1 VYFKPVE
8 SEQATDYLVDHSTFI
23 YLMGPDGEY
32 VTHFGHDASAEEMA
46 ERLEAEV
53 AGS

>member
-1 VYFKPVE
+1 
-8 SEQATDYLVDHSTFI
+8 
-23 YLMGPDGEY
+23 MGPDGEY

-46 ERLEAEV
+46 LRLEAEV